1 MGILMSTWSPPRWRA
16 QAESANPEGRDS
28 LHMDASGSDD
38 GTSQTTHAQWNEGL
52 ETRFKADRRALRL
65 DVLMAPQ
72 VEPDDAARGA
82 QDSRERSC
90 GRVDGATRR
99 KSILFVDDDEA
110 MRAVIEVIL
119 SVNYCVTLAIDGV
132 DGYMKAN
139 EQPKPD
145 LIITDVSMPKLDGIA
160 MVRRIR
166 ENSVLH
172 RVPVIF
178 LTGQTSPASV
188 IAGLSV
194 GSFAYLSKPTT
205 SEVLERKVKSA
216 LWH

>member
-1 MGILMSTWSPPRWRA
+1 MSREA
-16 QAESANPEGRDS
+16 VG
-28 LHMDASGSDD
+28 
-38 GTSQTTHAQWNEGL
+38 
-52 ETRFKADRRALRL
+52 AL
-65 DVLMAPQ
+65 PIN
-72 VEPDDAARGA
+72 VEARGA
-82 QDSRERSC
+82 
-90 GRVDGATRR
+90 APRR
-99 KSILFVDDDEA
+99 KTILFVDDDEA
-110 MRAVIEVIL
+110 MRAVIDIIL
-119 SVNYCVTLAIDGV
+119 SANYCVRLAIDGV

-166 ENSVLH
+166 ENSALH

-178 LTGQTSPASV
+178 LTGQTSPASL

-194 GSFAYLSKPTT
+194 GTFAYLSKPITH
-205 SEVLERKVKSA
+205 EVLEKKVRSA